1 VHLSALLETDDAA
14 EQGGGNGEDTAAP
27 QSLQLPRSPAAPRDA
42 AANSMLTA
50 ITEQRDRFRSANAAL
65 EAENAALKKREAAL
79 ELETRTLRTDN
90 VKMYEKIK
98 FLEAYRPLTGQTL
111 HSVCAVLLLLMLPL
125 FRLCFLS
132 PRLSP
137 PPPPG
142 FCPSRKVC
150 C

>member
-1 VHLSALLETDDAA
+1 MV
-14 EQGGGNGEDTAAP
+14 
-27 QSLQLPRSPAAPRDA
+27 
-42 AANSMLTA
+42 TA

-111 HSVCAVLLLLMLPL
+111 HSVCAVLFAADVASFPPLLPL
-125 FRLCFLS
+125 HSANSSSSSWL
-132 PRLSP
+132 
-137 PPPPG
+137 
-142 FCPSRKVC
+142 
-150 C
+150 